1 MTEVAV
7 REDVA
12 IEARDLFHI
21 YRGRELETIALRG
34 ADLALARGSWTSV
47 MGPSGSGKSTLLHV
61 MS

>member
-47 MGPSGSGKSTLLHV
+47 MS
-61 MS
+61 